1 MIIQNYIEKIAKC
14 SKPAEGVTRL
24 PFTKEHKSANNL
36 LKQWM
41 SDAGL
46 KISLDAAASKL
57 IFNPASLI
65 HCFKRLFADLCSL
78 VKGNLVTPSAGF
90 EHFAIFSI

>member
-46 KISLDAAASKL
+46 KISLDAAGTL
-57 IFNPASLI
+57 IGKYVLSLI
-65 HCFKRLFADLCSL
+65 H
-78 VKGNLVTPSAGF
+78 
-90 EHFAIFSI
+90 I

>member
-1 MIIQNYIEKIAKC
+1 MNIQNYIEKISKC

-41 SDAGL
+41 SDA
-46 KISLDAAASKL
+46 D
-57 IFNPASLI
+57 
-65 HCFKRLFADLCSL
+65 
-78 VKGNLVTPSAGF
+78 
-90 EHFAIFSI
+90 